1 MLLGQCDFLTVHA
14 ASKAIGSPAG
24 EQLFTETCSKIRN
37 AVSDESG
44 LIVVIDLHDVTLAT
58 TSYIK
63 ASLLALALAGKR
75 HAELAGTA
83 LDDSLGPTPLNI
95 YPVFANLDSEVLDTI
110 QEVFAGRGLPFVSAQ
125 LSDDRL
131 SDAQICGFLDE
142 ALVRTMRLIRGREQV
157 TALELAAEF
166 PTEGIKPTAW
176 NNRLND
182 LWRLRLLRR
191 IKRGKAWWYK
201 TINKELT
208 YGR

>member
-1 MLLGQCDFLTVHA
+1 MVRDECDFLTVRA
-14 ASKAIGSPAG
+14 AAKAIGSPAG
-24 EQLFTETCSKIRN
+24 DLLLTEVCLKIRN
-37 AVSDESG
+37 AGLDESG
-44 LIVVIDLHDVTLAT
+44 RVLVIDLRDVGLAT
-58 TSYIK
+58 TSYVK
-63 ASLLALALAGKR
+63 AGLLALALAGKR
-75 HAELAGTA
+75 YAELAGTA
-83 LDDSLGPTPLNI
+83 LDDSLGPAPLNV
-95 YPVFANLDSEVLDTI
+95 YPIFANLDSEVLDTI
-110 QEVFAGRGLPFVSAQ
+110 QEVFAGRGLPFVSARLREDT
-125 LSDDRL
+125 LSE
-131 SDAQICGFLDE
+131 AQICGFLDE

-201 TINKELT
+201 AINTELT